1 MPVDISSCPA
11 TEFVLFEG
19 FGSTTVTLIYDAKTL
34 GARIKLERK
43 SQKISQP
50 EMARRAEC
58 ARNTIFNI
66 ETGENVAVDIIFR
79 VLKELGMGLQISS
92 SAKAHQAE

>member
-1 MPVDISSCPA
+1 MIN
-11 TEFVLFEG
+11 
-19 FGSTTVTLIYDAKTL
+19 DAKTL

-66 ETGENVAVDIIFR
+66 ENGENVAVDIIFR
-79 VLKELGMGLQISS
+79 VMRELGMGIHVS
-92 SAKAHQAE
+92 SATSTK